1 MLVSLGWTD
10 CNPDL
15 VADELL
21 GPPAV
26 IQSQSPGQWKAAFA
40 SKHTEVTQERAQH
53 LLPNTGS
60 HSVAAFTLNK
70 VKVVDKAYMSC
81 TFISKE
87 WEPAVA
93 ST

>member
-40 SKHTEVTQERAQH
+40 SKHTEVTQESA
-53 LLPNTGS
+53 
-60 HSVAAFTLNK
+60 
-70 VKVVDKAYMSC
+70 
-81 TFISKE
+81 
-87 WEPAVA
+87 
-93 ST
+93 